1 MVLMILYEISRH
13 LGLRI
18 SDLGSRSFF
27 RIFVIFFYFSSFWD
41 ISLIRGWRWTLKKRC
56 ILESTKLLV
65 GRLVSF
71 PIPGIWIQKSSYS
84 LIIMSSF
91 LIGALGSKG
100 LLRPSWISLKG
111 GVVIRQFVSFKAH

>member
-1 MVLMILYEISRH
+1 MVLMILYEISRY

-41 ISLIRGWRWTLKKRC
+41 ISLIGGWRRILKKRG

-71 PIPGIWIQKSSYS
+71 PVPGIWIQKSSYS
-84 LIIMSSF
+84 PIIMSPF

-111 GVVIRQFVSFKAH
+111 GIVIRQFVSFKVH

>member
-1 MVLMILYEISRH
+1 MISYEISRH

-41 ISLIRGWRWTLKKRC
+41 ISLIGMEVHFKKRG

-71 PIPGIWIQKSSYS
+71 PVPGIWIQKSSYS
-84 LIIMSSF
+84 PIIMSSF
-91 LIGALGSKG
+91 LIGALGSKS

-111 GVVIRQFVSFKAH
+111 GVVMRQFVNFKAH